1 MAGFN
6 GPANALLAPGQAVGY
21 ACDGNPPGPGRPAA
35 GLSDRRHRMRRT
47 LPAAALVALVLIAT
61 AAAAAT
67 DPAAPLTYE
76 KALKQAKQEGKV
88 LVIDFYADW

>member
-1 MAGFN
+1 MRRSL
-6 GPANALLAPGQAVGY
+6 PAIALLA
-21 ACDGNPPGPGRPAA
+21 
-35 GLSDRRHRMRRT
+35 
-47 LPAAALVALVLIAT
+47 LVLVAT

-76 KALKQAKQEGKV
+76 KALKAAKHEGKV

>member
-1 MAGFN
+1 
-6 GPANALLAPGQAVGY
+6 
-21 ACDGNPPGPGRPAA
+21 
-35 GLSDRRHRMRRT
+35 MRRT
-47 LPAAALVALVLIAT
+47 LPALALVALVLVAT

-76 KALKQAKQEGKV
+76 KALKAAKHEGKV